1 MGPNRMEE
9 EEDRSVEGSEI
20 SIAEHEARYCNGD
33 PEAEPDPLR
42 AAAPVVV
49 HRPDGTASRF
59 FSVWN
64 LETLQAI
71 TPLYS
76 RIPAPILDNSADMQ
90 EWAEGHQQWLE
101 AHTDV
106 SRELH
111 WQALEEMRRRI
122 AEERAIAAKWVIRD
136 AVRSCV
142 LASARYL
149 QAVTCICAHYTS
161 GTLSVYA
168 ALDAIRWEREHFRFF
183 VSQVHNR
190 VNGFLGGLNICASRE
205 TSFASDP
212 NPHLVT
218 AGIHRREEAV
228 WGLREDSRL
237 Q

>member
-1 MGPNRMEE
+1 M
-9 EEDRSVEGSEI
+9 EGSEI

-101 AHTDV
+101 AHADV

-122 AEERAIAAKWVIRD
+122 AEERAIAAKWP
-136 AVRSCV
+136 C
-142 LASARYL
+142 
-149 QAVTCICAHYTS
+149 
-161 GTLSVYA
+161 
-168 ALDAIRWEREHFRFF
+168 
-183 VSQVHNR
+183 
-190 VNGFLGGLNICASRE
+190 
-205 TSFASDP
+205 
-212 NPHLVT
+212 VT
-218 AGIHRREEAV
+218 AAADKPAKPQQSICPPGPGRRNLV
-228 WGLREDSRL
+228 WPKA
-237 Q
+237 